1 MSVPCYIS
9 CSVSYSAHLPTG
21 TKPDFYKTQLYCH
34 PCKRVRLSCPRTNI
48 FRRASA
54 PPRRRIPCRAYPHAP
69 QRSRERLPNQ
79 QQTERR
85 RTPQAFCRCISRS
98 TERYLCSC
106 ALTHRLSTRF
116 ARRDGQSQKKRAAN
130 IHRANRD
137 ISASELRRAE
147 VSKDAQIGL
156 YCRFLSAKVRAFRTR
171 FLRRR
176 ALKSL

>member
-21 TKPDFYKTQLYCH
+21 TKPDFYKTQLCCR
-34 PCKRVRLSCPRTNI
+34 PCRRVRLACHRTNI
-48 FRRASA
+48 FRLASA
-54 PPRRRIPCRAYPHAP
+54 PPRRRVPCRAYPRAR
-69 QRSRERLPNQ
+69 QRSREMLPNRR
-79 QQTERR
+79 QTEHK

-106 ALTHRLSTRF
+106 ASTHPQSTRR
-116 ARRDGQSQKKRAAN
+116 ARRDGQSPKKRAAN
-130 IHRANRD
+130 IHRAGRD

-147 VSKDAQIGL
+147 GAEDARIGL
-156 YCRFLSAKVRAFRTR
+156 YCRFSSAKVRVFGTR